1 MSKILIVD
9 DERVFCDLLQALM
22 KSHGHEV
29 FTAYSGKEALEQF
42 QQNRPHF
49 TMLDLHMPEMNGIET
64 LRQIRAIDQKAAVM
78 ILTAWGTDDLEQQA
92 RRLGVTDFLSKAI
105 SLDAIVASMDRGLKP
120 PGQAPATSTPPGE
133 KKPAKPGIP
142 ETDAV
147 FLVEGNTDVRNT
159 FVRVLGQHGIVVRA
173 AKDGPTLL
181 SMLDKE
187 RPPLIVLDMDLS
199 GMKGV
204 DVLRKMRE
212 KNYTGGIVIMTAG
225 QDEKLLKEALKL
237 GSLDIL
243 GKPVDPERLMLAIQ
257 VGLVLIRS

>member
-9 DERVFCDLLQALM
+9 DERVFCDLLKALM

-29 FTAYSGKEALEQF
+29 FTAYNGKEAVEQF
-42 QQNRPHF
+42 KQGRPHF
-49 TMLDLHMPEMNGIET
+49 TLLDLHMPEMDGIET
-64 LRQIRAIDQKAAVM
+64 LRQIRAIDQTAAVM

-120 PGQAPATSTPPGE
+120 PEQAPAAVKT
-133 KKPAKPGIP
+133 ARPGIT

-147 FLVEGNTDVRNT
+147 FLAEGNAEVRDT
-159 FVRVLGQHGIVVRA
+159 FVRVLGQQGIPIQA

-187 RPPLIVLDMDLS
+187 RPRLIVLDLDLS
-199 GMKGV
+199 GMKGL
-204 DVLRKMRE
+204 DVLREMRA
-212 KNYTGGIVIMTAG
+212 KNYTGGIIIMTAR
-225 QDEKLLKEALKL
+225 QDEKLLKEALDL
-237 GSLDIL
+237 GSIDIL
-243 GKPVDPERLMLAIQ
+243 GKPVAPERLMLTIQ
-257 VGLVLIRS
+257 VGLVLTRS

>member
-29 FTAYSGKEALEQF
+29 FTAYNGKEAVEEFKQH
-42 QQNRPHF
+42 RPLF
-49 TMLDLHMPEMNGIET
+49 TLLDLHMPEMNGIET
-64 LRQIRAIDQKAAVM
+64 LRQIRAIDQTAAVM

-120 PGQAPATSTPPGE
+120 TAQAPAAGKAARPR
-133 KKPAKPGIP
+133 IP

-147 FLVEGNTDVRNT
+147 FLAEGKADARDT
-159 FVRVLGQHGIVVRA
+159 FVRVLGQHGITIRA
-173 AKDGPTLL
+173 AQDGPTLL

-187 RPPLIVLDMDLS
+187 RPPLIVLDMDLP
-199 GMKGV
+199 GMKGL
-204 DVLRKMRE
+204 DVLREMRA
-212 KNYTGGIVIMTAG
+212 KNYTGGIIIMTAR
-225 QDEKLLKEALKL
+225 QDEKLLKEALDL
-237 GSLDIL
+237 GSIDIL
-243 GKPVDPERLMLAIQ
+243 GKPVEPERLMLTIQ
-257 VGLVLIRS
+257 VGLVLTRS

>member
-9 DERVFCDLLQALM
+9 DERVFCDLLQSLM

-42 QQNRPHF
+42 QRNRPHF

-92 RRLGVTDFLSKAI
+92 RQLGATDFLSKAI

-120 PGQAPATSTPPGE
+120 PGQAPATSVPPGE
-133 KKPAKPGIP
+133 KKPAPPRIP

-147 FLVEGNTDVRNT
+147 FLVEGDTDARNT
-159 FVRVLGQHGIVVRA
+159 FIRVLGQHGIVVRA

-199 GMKGV
+199 GMKGL
-204 DVLRKMRE
+204 DVLRTMRE
-212 KNYTGGIVIMTAG
+212 KNYTGGIIIMTAG
-225 QDEKLLKEALKL
+225 QSEKLLKEALNL
-237 GSLDIL
+237 GSIDIL
-243 GKPVDPERLMLAIQ
+243 GKPVEPERLMLAIQ